1 MNRAEQDQ
9 TEREITQSDSE
20 PRLHED
26 LFEAMRIAER
36 WSRASDR
43 ALRTG
48 ASFMDWKRLAD
59 DALQVRE
66 TVIAGLQRLNSLEYD
81 ERMKSLRAASTS
93 SPHALTPQ
101 TGDGEEDFQQIWDD
115 LPLVEE
121 WTNLVKRVLDDSRQS
136 EVLLG
141 VTKAEVPLI
150 MMALENSQELLEYL
164 HDWVKRTEQE
174 VGSSHPCSHE

>member
-9 TEREITQSDSE
+9 HADSVILVDSE
-20 PRLHED
+20 PDLRED

-48 ASFMDWKRLAD
+48 ASFMDWKRLAA

-66 TVIAGLQRLNSLEYD
+66 AVIAGVQRLNSLEYD
-81 ERMKSLRAASTS
+81 ERMKSLRTVSTS
-93 SPHALTPQ
+93 SPSTQDPQ
-101 TGDGEEDFQQIWDD
+101 TKDDEEDFQQIWDA
-115 LPLVEE
+115 LPLVEG
-121 WTNLVKRVLDDSRQS
+121 WVQRVTRVLDDETEST
-136 EVLLG
+136 VLMG

-150 MMALENSQELLEYL
+150 MMALRDASELLVYL
-164 HDWVKRTEQE
+164 SNFV
-174 VGSSHPCSHE
+174 SSAHK

>member
-1 MNRAEQDQ
+1 V
-9 TEREITQSDSE
+9 DSE
-20 PRLHED
+20 PDLRED

-48 ASFMDWKRLAD
+48 ASFMDWKRLAAD
-59 DALQVRE
+59 SLLVHEA
-66 TVIAGLQRLNSLEYD
+66 VIAGVQRLNSLEYD
-81 ERMKSLRAASTS
+81 ERMKSLGTVSTS
-93 SPHALTPQ
+93 SPLAQDPQ
-101 TGDGEEDFQQIWDD
+101 TKDDEENFQKIWDA
-115 LPLVEE
+115 LPLVED
-121 WTNLVKRVLDDSRQS
+121 WTQRVQRVLDDGNES

-164 HDWVKRTEQE
+164 YDWVKSTR
-174 VGSSHPCSHE
+174 G